1 MYNKLFS
8 KILDSSIWLEPNA
21 TRLVWLT
28 FIAAMD
34 EDGFAQFASVANVA
48 HRARVTDEEAE
59 EAIKSLEGP
68 DINSS
73 DKDNEGRRIERVP
86 GGWMVLNA
94 VKYRNIVSREIIR
107 AQTRQR
113 VTAFRERK
121 RKCNGS
127 VTPSE
132 SEAEAET
139 ETKTDVSPP
148 LTPQGEVMGKRK
160 TKEVTIPEPL
170 KTEQFTNA
178 WNQWLTYRKQA
189 RKPSTPISMQRQLE
203 MLAQYGVDGAIK
215 IINESITQGWTG
227 LFPLKPYNKTIAPA
241 ESKLVG
247 EANNSF

>member
-121 RKCNGS
+121 RKCNAS

-132 SEAEAET
+132 SESEAET
-139 ETKTDVSPP
+139 EGEREAEATRPPSPCTLEEVKVKASMIALPEEEAELFWNYYEGHGWPKGKWENLLPVWRSRWQAKVSTDNS
-148 LTPQGEVMGKRK
+148 KRK
-160 TKEVTIPEPL
+160 TGKYFVPNL
-170 KTEQFTNA
+170 
-178 WNQWLTYRKQA
+178 
-189 RKPSTPISMQRQLE
+189 
-203 MLAQYGVDGAIK
+203 G
-215 IINESITQGWTG
+215 
-227 LFPLKPYNKTIAPA
+227 
-241 ESKLVG
+241 
-247 EANNSF
+247 